1 MKGKKEMQL
10 HVNYRV
16 YAEHLN
22 TVYMEFQEVE
32 VLKIQSFQQFLNNIS
47 PFALSLFN
55 ILNFKLP
62 VKISP

>member
-1 MKGKKEMQL
+1 MQL

-32 VLKIQSFQQFLNNIS
+32 VLKIQSFQQFLNNMLELGVIVPVEIS
-47 PFALSLFN
+47 L
-55 ILNFKLP
+55 
-62 VKISP
+62 

>member
-1 MKGKKEMQL
+1 MKRKKEMQL

-32 VLKIQSFQQFLNNIS
+32 VLKIQSFQQFLNNMLELGVIVPVEIS
-47 PFALSLFN
+47 L
-55 ILNFKLP
+55 
-62 VKISP
+62 